1 MYGKML
7 LGQNSNRKLTYYFG
21 GDNHLFKLTSDWHI
35 DASLRPPFKPFA
47 LLCLLFAVGIL
58 CSDAG
63 NCVCGGI
70 SSPNWKWA
78 ILLLGLKAVG
88 LEFCSLEVGKAEWC
102 PWPQDC
108 QDMAALNL
116 VMGIRDTSAL
126 QFLYTCKPLELAHR
140 MLILFQQH
148 IVSFHLWCAF
158 QNRWF
163 IAILNAHLWWFHYVF
178 VLITGYWQS
187 VKIKTL
193 FCFFPAHYDQSNTTI
208 LAQPIVWVWGE
219 VICLS
224 GQWKTGA
231 C

>member
-1 MYGKML
+1 MSHSVAGVE
-7 LGQNSNRKLTYYFG
+7 GR
-21 GDNHLFKLTSDWHI
+21 W
-35 DASLRPPFKPFA
+35 A
-47 LLCLLFAVGIL
+47 GIL
-58 CSDAG
+58 FTWSG
-63 NCVCGGI
+63 ESGMV
-70 SSPNWKWA
+70 
-78 ILLLGLKAVG
+78 
-88 LEFCSLEVGKAEWC
+88 SLTT
-102 PWPQDC
+102 DC

-148 IVSFHLWCAF
+148 IVSFYLWCAF

-193 FCFFPAHYDQSNTTI
+193 FCFFLLIMTSPTQQYWLNQLCEFGVKLSVCLANGRQELVKKNCDFPFPETAFNSIYNNVFKNIYRVHNTAITVWHVMSAAHLHHLYSSS
-208 LAQPIVWVWGE
+208 V
-219 VICLS
+219 
-224 GQWKTGA
+224 
-231 C
+231 